1 MFSFFDKNRM
11 EEQDFNFL
19 KNVICTLPTK
29 WNFLLKQINNK
40 YIIGKCKNKHYG
52 KGFYSLVLNREYHDY
67 SNYKYPELI
76 TLSDIYIWDKKKQ
89 EYVEVQLFISFGTI
103 IGYYFNSKYS
113 SIDWHKVC
121 LNTLEENTYANHSNG
136 KKNIIQMFLQK
147 LSLEEQKKID
157 IGDINELE
165 IGGKIYYTI
174 KNLDDGDYIAI
185 NNAGEVFSITH
196 SPFEIKKLSTSIG
209 AFLNKHH
216 DY

>member
-19 KNVICTLPTK
+19 KNVICILPTK

-103 IGYYFNSKYS
+103 IGCYFNSKFKHL
-113 SIDWHKVC
+113 DWCKVR
-121 LNTLEENTYANHSNG
+121 LTTLKENTHANHSNG
-136 KKNIIQMFLQK
+136 KKAFIEKLLHK
-147 LSLEEQKKID
+147 LSPEELKLID
-157 IGDINELE
+157 VGDINELE
-165 IGGKIYYTI
+165 IGGNTYYTI
-174 KNLDDGDYIAI
+174 RNLNDGDYIAI
-185 NNAGEVFSITH
+185 NNIGEVFIITH
-196 SPFEIKKLSTSIG
+196 SPFEVKQLSTSIK
-209 AFLNKHH
+209 AFLNN
-216 DY
+216 YRGY

>member
-1 MFSFFDKNRM
+1 MFSFFDKNKM

-89 EYVEVQLFISFGTI
+89 EYE
-103 IGYYFNSKYS
+103 
-113 SIDWHKVC
+113 
-121 LNTLEENTYANHSNG
+121 
-136 KKNIIQMFLQK
+136 
-147 LSLEEQKKID
+147 
-157 IGDINELE
+157 
-165 IGGKIYYTI
+165 
-174 KNLDDGDYIAI
+174 
-185 NNAGEVFSITH
+185 
-196 SPFEIKKLSTSIG
+196 
-209 AFLNKHH
+209 
-216 DY
+216 